1 MLPLLG
7 AVPDSAMIVASG
19 LGDRA
24 SADTQ
29 IAVGM
34 GLVHDSQS
42 IVDTCL

>member
-19 LGDRA
+19 LGDRE
-24 SADTQ
+24 SADQQ

-34 GLVHDSQS
+34 G
-42 IVDTCL
+42 